1 MAGLMANISDI
12 SIIDSNTAEFKPF
25 ESGTEATLCSPALCG
40 SENLTVYKRT
50 ITEGKQFT
58 FQAGDDYHLVYVMRT
73 PAKGF
78 IHFKEKTNEAEQ
90 GAGVLLATGESARFE
105 AVQSNFD
112 LLQMV
117 VPKPPAAVE
126 DGLTG
131 GPGYFFNRKTLRA
144 LTDASGGR
152 IRRFCAE
159 SSVRLRDGSRLT
171 PTNAIQ
177 AGEMHYNEGGSSPY
191 HMHKGTEANPT
202 GADHCYMTFKGRGVV
217 EVENEFR
224 EIEPC
229 TLVYFPPGVP
239 HRLRSHG
246 GALDYFEIQ
255 AWRSF
260 KTTILSEEPLG
271 LKWFYERESPTADL
285 VEWNQS

>member
-1 MAGLMANISDI
+1 MANITDI
-12 SIIDSNTAEFKPF
+12 SVINSNTGEPMPF
-25 ESGTEATLCSPALCG
+25 ESGTEMTLCSPALCG

-50 ITEGKQFT
+50 IVEGKQFKLE
-58 FQAGDDYHLVYVMRT
+58 AGNNYHLVYVMRP
-73 PAKGF
+73 PASGF
-78 IHFKEKTNEAEQ
+78 IHFRENTHPAEE
-90 GAGVLLATGESARFE
+90 GAGVLLAPSESAQFD
-105 AVQSNFD
+105 AVQSSMD
-112 LLQMV
+112 LLHMV

-131 GPGYFFNRKTLRA
+131 GPGYFFNRKSLRA
-144 LTDASGGR
+144 LRDASGGR
-152 IRRFCAE
+152 VRRFCAE

-177 AGEMHYNEGGSSPY
+177 AGEMHYNAGGSSPY
-191 HMHKGTEANPT
+191 HMHRGTPANPR
-202 GADHCYMTFKGRGVV
+202 GAAHCYMTFKGRGVV
-217 EVENEFR
+217 EVENEFQ
-224 EIEPC
+224 EIEPG

-246 GALDYFEIQ
+246 GPLDYFEIQ

-271 LKWFYERESPTADL
+271 LKWYYERESPNAEL